1 MPTSPP
7 LGAIESGRLRH
18 DGMYRFL
25 AVWDAAGDFDRDR
38 LYRKALQGCPN
49 TKRAPKN
56 RDAGAIDA
64 LVRVSTV
71 LMGLHTGDQALL
83 LDLDTSLLA
92 TDAEKNA
99 FGCFVSTQ
107 LPGLVDALHQGALAQ
122 HAKDHTRE
130 LALFCGAA
138 MHAWMC
144 QV

>member
-1 MPTSPP
+1 M
-7 LGAIESGRLRH
+7 
-18 DGMYRFL
+18 
-25 AVWDAAGDFDRDR
+25 WDSAGDFDRDR
-38 LYRKALQGCPN
+38 LYRKALQGCIN
-49 TKRAPKN
+49 TKRAPK
-56 RDAGAIDA
+56 DHDSASSVDA

-83 LDLDTSLLA
+83 LEVDTTLLA

-107 LPGLVDALHQGALAQ
+107 LPPLIDALHQGALAQ